1 MSSFGPNGISVSNDF
16 RFTSTN
22 INTGY
27 RQNLGFV
34 GGTGSNEFTHVKTNI
49 TNNNVMIK
57 FYLSGYAYG
66 GGDVESSASMYTY
79 QPSPSAP
86 IDVRS
91 NIHSGSPY
99 GLVNFYYSSDAK
111 LVVVARFAQYSGG
124 WLWAQSGKTHAKN
137 DVEVLAFLGSSN
149 NSTGY

>member
-1 MSSFGPNGISVSNDF
+1 MSSFGPNGISVSNEF
-16 RFTSTN
+16 RLTSTN
-22 INTGY
+22 IQTGY

-34 GGTGSNEFTHVKTNI
+34 GGTGSNEYTHVKTNI

-57 FYLSGYAYG
+57 FYLTGYAYG
-66 GGDVESSASMYTY
+66 GADVESSASMYAY
-79 QPSPSAP
+79 SDVSSAP

-91 NIHSGSPY
+91 NFHSGSPY

-111 LVVVARFAQYSGG
+111 LVVVARLAQYSGG
-124 WLWAQSGKTHAKN
+124 FLWAQSGKTHAKS

-149 NSTGY
+149 SSTGY